1 MNPDQIA
8 DFEKRFLGKFKDT
21 VSIKHK
27 KYVGDCETLMF
38 CGSGPVKVIAG
49 YDVFELTKTDGTIQE
64 IKVG

>member
-8 DFEKRFLGKFKDT
+8 DFEERFLHKFKDV

-27 KYVGDCETLMF
+27 ECVRDNDTLMF
-38 CGSGPVKVIAG
+38 CGSGPIKVIDR
-49 YDVFELTKTDGTIQE
+49 YDVFELVKADGTVQE